1 MDYDKLYMGGETIE
15 TKQEDKKKLNIE
27 RANEELFNLEN
38 EINKIYNEL
47 NENKDFSLYK
57 ISYLLKKIQVM
68 QIRINEII
76 TTDTYKDVKDKYKVI
91 RNKILLILV
100 IGLPL
105 MNIIP
110 YIALPVCAVMV
121 GLDLKYMKD
130 MKDIQ
135 RRFQENSS
143 EFFVRLTSFKNTS
156 MNSISLIQEKLN
168 LFSNKSKLAET
179 AQQEDKFI
187 IANNIIVDLVNNE
200 KSEYIDENLSQE
212 VCNIIRRILQDDLNT
227 TETNLSILIDMARN
241 QNKKETLLN
250 EFGVK
255 RKVLED
261 EL

>member
-1 MDYDKLYMGGETIE
+1 
-15 TKQEDKKKLNIE
+15 
-27 RANEELFNLEN
+27 
-38 EINKIYNEL
+38 
-47 NENKDFSLYK
+47 
-57 ISYLLKKIQVM
+57 
-68 QIRINEII
+68 
-76 TTDTYKDVKDKYKVI
+76 
-91 RNKILLILV
+91 
-100 IGLPL
+100 
-105 MNIIP
+105 
-110 YIALPVCAVMV
+110 
-121 GLDLKYMKD
+121 MKD

-135 RRFQENSS
+135 RRFHENSS

-241 QNKKETLLN
+241 QNNRETLLN